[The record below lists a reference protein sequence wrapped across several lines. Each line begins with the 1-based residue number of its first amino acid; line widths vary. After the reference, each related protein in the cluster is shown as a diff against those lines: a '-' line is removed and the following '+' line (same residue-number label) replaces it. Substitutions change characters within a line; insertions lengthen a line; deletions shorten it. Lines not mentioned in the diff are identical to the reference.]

1 MHVTCPN
8 CKTVYNLAEEL
19 VRSGVKCCCT
29 VCKEVF
35 PLVIDAP
42 EDDTAPSDSATDSSP
57 ASLPSFDLDEPGPVN
72 KKKKGGA
79 LLGIVAA
86 VVLLACAAGG
96 IYLFAPELVSFID
109 SRPVAQEPVPEPV
122 PTEQVKKIALRS
134 VRQYTITNEKIGRI
148 TVIEGK
154 VVNNFSSP
162 KDLIKIEALL
172 FDDSGQ
178 TVMSKQQ
185 LCGVTASLFQL
196 QVLSE
201 NELETTLTNKVEVL
215 TNNTNVQPGSE
226 VPFMVA
232 FYNPPQT
239 VREFLVKVVEAK
251 NPPPSN

>member
-1 MHVTCPN
+1 MRVTCPN
-8 CKTVYNLAEEL
+8 CKTVYDLAEEL
-19 VRSGVKCCCT
+19 ASPGAKCRCT

-35 PLVIDAP
+35 PLPDY
-42 EDDTAPSDSATDSSP
+42 
-57 ASLPSFDLDEPGPVN
+57 SLEVDEGPDMTVEEPRSEEKLSFDLDSADTPP

-79 LLGIVAA
+79 LVGALAA
-86 VVLLACAAGG
+86 IVLLICSAGG
-96 IYLFAPELVSFID
+96 IYLFAPELLSFMESKTEVQAPQVDPI
-109 SRPVAQEPVPEPV
+109 

-154 VVNNFSSP
+154 VLNNFNSP
-162 KDLIKIEALL
+162 KDLIKVEALL

-178 TVMSKQQ
+178 TVMSRQQ

-201 NELETTLTNKVEVL
+201 QELETTLTNKVEVL
-215 TNNTNVQPGSE
+215 TNNTNVQPGHE

-251 NPPPSN
+251 DPPKAN